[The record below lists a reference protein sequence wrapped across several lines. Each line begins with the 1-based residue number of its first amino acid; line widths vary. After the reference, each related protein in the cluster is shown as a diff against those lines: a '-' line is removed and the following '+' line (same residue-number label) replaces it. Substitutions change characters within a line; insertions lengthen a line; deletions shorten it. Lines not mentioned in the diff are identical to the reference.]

1 MILKDLITDVLD
13 AAAGTE
19 VGSCNSIY
27 RLRYMTKKLNNL
39 IGIPHKHKKL
49 YPRSSKVEF

>member
-1 MILKDLITDVLD
+1 MILKDLITDILD

-27 RLRYMTKKLNNL
+27 RLRYMTKNSIIL
-39 IGIPHKHKKL
+39 
-49 YPRSSKVEF
+49 

>member
-19 VGSCNSIY
+19 VGSCNSTY
-27 RLRYMTKKLNNL
+27 RLRYMTKNS
-39 IGIPHKHKKL
+39 II
-49 YPRSSKVEF
+49 